1 LRELERRFP
10 REIAIVGVSSGK
22 FIAERETPRIR
33 EAALRLRND
42 HPIVNDR
49 QFRIWRSYAVR
60 AWPTIVAVD
69 PTGYVVGVH
78 AGEFTSEL
86 FEPFIERQIGAFDP
100 DGLID
105 RTPRHY
111 PLDEPGV
118 TPGILRYPGKVTVDG
133 DRMAIAD
140 TGHDRVLV
148 GRLGDRGF
156 QIARTFDGLHA
167 PEGVAFAGERLYI
180 ADREADRVLLADLT
194 TGAVETVTDRISSP
208 WDLTVVG
215 STVYVAGA
223 GRHQLWRIDGRTV
236 SLFAGAPGE
245 DIVDGPAREAL
256 LAQPMGI
263 AGAGDRADFVD
274 AESSAVRSVSL
285 GADPRVSTIVGTG
298 LFDFGDTDGV
308 GDDVRLQHCQGI
320 ARHPDGRLI
329 VADSYNDA
337 IKFVDPATRRADTW
351 VRGFSEPSGVA
362 YRAGRV
368 YVADTNA
375 HRIAVVDEATGN
387 VETLAIYSES

>member
-1 LRELERRFP
+1 LRELERQFP
-10 REIAIVGVSSGK
+10 REIAIIGVSSGK

-49 QFRIWRSYAVR
+49 QLRVWRSYAVQ
-60 AWPTIVAVD
+60 AWPTIVAID
-69 PTGYVVGVH
+69 PTGYVVGMH
-78 AGEFTSEL
+78 AGEFKAPM
-86 FEPFIERQIGAFDP
+86 FVPFIEQQIAAFDP
-100 DGLID
+100 QGLID

-111 PLDEPGV
+111 PVDEPAV
-118 TPGILRYPGKVTVDG
+118 MPGILRYPGKVTVDG

-156 QIARTFDGLHA
+156 RITRTFDGLHA

-180 ADREADRVLLADLT
+180 ADREANRVLVADLA

-223 GRHQLWRIDGRTV
+223 GRHQIWRIEGRTA

-245 DIVDGPAREAL
+245 DLVDGPAKEAL

-263 AGAGDRADFVD
+263 VRGTDRVDFVD
-274 AESSAVRSVSL
+274 AESSAVRSLTL
-285 GADPRVSTIVGTG
+285 GADAAVSTIVGTG

-308 GDDVRLQHCQGI
+308 GDEVRLQHCQGI
-320 ARHPDGRLI
+320 TRHPDGRLI

-337 IKFVDPATRRADTW
+337 IKWMDPATRRVETW
-351 VRGFSEPSGVA
+351 VRGLGEPSGVA
-362 YRAGRV
+362 YGAGRV
-368 YVADTNA
+368 YVADTNN
-375 HRIAVVDEATGN
+375 HRIAGIDEASGH
-387 VETLAIYSES
+387 VETLTIYSES